1 MKTTR
6 RILSMVLALMMILSL
21 SLTAFALDGN
31 EVYLSPAPGTS
42 YTTITSANSVTLGV
56 YFSASNG
63 NSWYNTGFDSAAQ
76 AANVVWTVT
85 SDPDDII
92 VNNAVVKGSGSAGT
106 LTTATGT
113 VSVNTANTGVAIINA
128 SYTKSNPDGDDET
141 FTLDLTVAVD
151 ANSAQNE
158 VAANIYVINTT
169 STDHKYIANG
179 VPVTVA
185 PASEVSG
192 SIIAGM
198 SGAYQNIPTAM
209 SALDALYNNVDEDES
224 PISSIT
230 LSDTGEYVTELNGLY
245 YWSYAVYDAQGNLV
259 NVSQNISASICEIAN
274 GSAVVWKYGAYS
286 FASTLNSEK
295 GTW

>member
-1 MKTTR
+1 MKNMR
-6 RILSMVLALMMILSL
+6 KILSL
-21 SLTAFALDGN
+21 VLAFVMVLSLSVTAFALDGN

-63 NSWYNTGFDSAAQ
+63 TSWYNTGFDSAAQ

-128 SYTKSNPDGDDET
+128 AYTRTNSDGNDET

-151 ANSAQNE
+151 ANSARDE

-185 PASEVSG
+185 PASEVRD
-192 SIIAGM
+192 SIIDGM

-209 SALDALYNNVDEDES
+209 SALDALCNNVDES

-230 LSDTGEYVTELNGLY
+230 LSDTGEYVNELNGLY
-245 YWSYAVYDAQGNLV
+245 YWSYAVYNAQGNLV
-259 NVSQNISASICEIAN
+259 NVSQNISASICEIAD
-274 GSAVVWKYGAYS
+274 GDSVVWKYGAYS
-286 FASTLNSEK
+286 FASTLSSEK